1 MLVKIGKMKDM
12 SKINESILYVT
23 KYQDCSKV
31 FLPILRNN
39 LVIMKRI
46 KFSHDRRATTAP
58 RNLRPNH
65 RRLDAVKRSRGMTKN
80 EVSILAPRR
89 QLLIALS
96 ANDDRAALVY
106 VC

>member
-1 MLVKIGKMKDM
+1 
-12 SKINESILYVT
+12 
-23 KYQDCSKV
+23 
-31 FLPILRNN
+31 
-39 LVIMKRI
+39 MKRI

-58 RNLRPNH
+58 RSLRPNH

-80 EVSILAPRR
+80 EVSILAPHR

>member
-1 MLVKIGKMKDM
+1 MFL
-12 SKINESILYVT
+12 SI
-23 KYQDCSKV
+23 
-31 FLPILRNN
+31 RNKRGN

-46 KFSHDRRATTAP
+46 KFSHDRRATAAP
-58 RNLRPNH
+58 HRSLRPNH
-65 RRLDAVKRSRGMTKN
+65 RRLDAVKRSRDMTKN